1 MYCNILHRVNDP
13 DELEAMRFQQDLA
26 HELGFRTT
34 MHVSLQAM
42 DYPEVISFYKE
53 QLHKYNDELGIHFH
67 NLWSKEYAKTF
78 GTDEKLIAIYL
89 KPLEERKKII
99 DLIFEKFHTIFGFY
113 PASIGGYFFDAV
125 TLAYIKEKY
134 PSVKIATISCFEEGI
149 NMFAGCNYSWYVFS
163 EGGPWTAYY
172 PAKENSLCP
181 ARNSAEAIGIIGVPH
196 LSRDMLMSYLSRDD
210 YFSSH
215 TANMQRGLLNEGKEC
230 QYIYDFLD
238 EWLKQDQYNDIVYF
252 NNYTGAG
259 WLNDGRNYG
268 APSEVSR
275 DLYRQCLQYYRKKA
289 DEGSLQIVTMSEYA
303 KIHEANYTFGRGEVN
318 LWRDLACNSG
328 RELIWYVD
336 SYWRIALDPNC
347 GGSLVDLRPYIGRVP
362 QELGPNSAQMWN
374 GSYPFALN
382 MLHRGAALTG
392 SVGSIGLFGT
402 RMHADK
408 VERLP
413 DGSVHVLLKPIE
425 LENKQGKLTFC
436 AEYVFYSDGRI
447 LLKKK
452 LLAADWPDAMI
463 PICETFKGTHGRT
476 EYPEDIGHSV
486 LSMQDSF
493 SRSVECR
500 CSYSNRRLHMENAI
514 RATATVPELNVF
526 FSLENAKGNGD
537 SSAEVFEGTMFDPFY
552 YISMTQNIR
561 VGEESC
567 ICLTVKRLSQ
577 Q

>member
-1 MYCNILHRVNDP
+1 MFCNILHRVNDP
-13 DELEAMRFQQDLA
+13 DELDAIRFQQNLA

-67 NLWSKEYAKTF
+67 NLWSQEYTRTF
-78 GTDEKLIAIYL
+78 GTNERLIAIYL
-89 KPLEERKKII
+89 KPLEDRKKII
-99 DLIFEKFHTIFGFY
+99 DLVFEKFHTTFGFY
-113 PASIGGYFFDAV
+113 PVSIGGYFFDAV

-149 NMFAGCNYSWYVFS
+149 NMFAGCNYGWYVFS
-163 EGGPWTAYY
+163 EGGPWTAFY

-181 ARNSAEAIGIIGVPH
+181 AQSKEDAIDIIGVPH

-238 EWLKQDQYNDIVYF
+238 EWLKQEQYNDVVYF

-275 DLYRQCLQYYRKKA
+275 DLYRQCLQYYREKA
-289 DEGSLQIVTMSEYA
+289 DEGSLQVVTMSEYA
-303 KIHEANYTFGRGEVN
+303 KIHEASYTFGKGEVN
-318 LWRDLACNSG
+318 FWRDLACNSG

-336 SYWRIALDPNC
+336 SFWRIALDPNC
-347 GGSLVDLRPYIGRVP
+347 GGSLVDLRPYIGRVT
-362 QELGPNSAQMWN
+362 QDLGPNSAQMWN

-382 MLHRGAALTG
+382 MLHRGAGLTA
-392 SVGSIGLFGT
+392 SVGSTSLFGT
-402 RMHADK
+402 RMHTDK
-408 VERLP
+408 VERTP
-413 DGSVHVLLKPIE
+413 DGAVRVSLKPID
-425 LENKQGKLTFC
+425 LENDQGNITIS
-436 AEYVFYSDGRI
+436 AEYDFYPDGRI

-452 LLAADWPDAMI
+452 LLAADYPDAI
-463 PICETFKGTHGRT
+463 VPISETFKGTHGRT
-476 EYPEDIGHSV
+476 EYPEDIGNAV
-486 LSMQDSF
+486 LSMQDTASHT
-493 SRSVECR
+493 VECR
-500 CSYSNRRLHMENAI
+500 CSYNNRRFNMENAVC
-514 RATATVPELNVF
+514 AAVSVPELNVS
-526 FSLENAKGNGD
+526 FSLEGTKASNT
-537 SSAEVFEGTMFDPFY
+537 AEVFEGTMFDPFY
-552 YISMTQNIR
+552 YISMTQKIR

-567 ICLTVKRLSQ
+567 ICLKVRKLSQ
-577 Q
+577 R